1 VVRFA
6 LGGDAQAMTQQ
17 IVWFPPLT
25 WQLPWTLLL
34 TMVAGWLGLRMR
46 FPSGAMF
53 PDAGGRG
60 GAGRGLVDAGAA

>member
-1 VVRFA
+1 MVRFA

-34 TMVAGWLGLRMR
+34 TMSGMVGAENA
-46 FPSGAMF
+46 FPVRC
-53 PDAGGRG
+53 DAIPM
-60 GAGRGLVDAGAA
+60 LAGAVVQE